1 MAIVQTTD
9 KWTATEAFIN
19 TWIADPTLYCNNCD
33 DMYVPCCKA
42 PRPVLI
48 KRTKTE
54 GSESSEDVVTS
65 EAVVLQC
72 KHCGA
77 EIWQCCENPQ
87 IGNNKDHTYAL
98 IKQNKEM
105 LKIADNEFSSNQTK
119 TMRLGV
125 SMPPRLF
132 SDLGL
137 YFQKMYNEKL
147 FDEKKDLRAFMKR
160 FPAFRVAEKI

>member
-1 MAIVQTTD
+1 MAIVSTTD
-9 KWTATEAFIN
+9 KWTAAEAFIN
-19 TWIADPTLYCNNCD
+19 TWIADPTLYCNNCN

-54 GSESSEDVVTS
+54 GSESSEDVVSS

-119 TMRLGV
+119 TMRLGL
-125 SMPPRLF
+125 SLPPRLF
-132 SDLGL
+132 NDLGL

-147 FDEKKDLRAFMKR
+147 FDEKKDLREFMKR